1 MKDLQML
8 SKMKSIN
15 KKEDDSE
22 SSSFERK
29 FRIKNCN
36 TNYRLKIRQNSILN
50 KKHHF
55 LGGVSFFWWA
65 GMDSNHRRRSRRI
78 YSPLHLAALQPT
90 LKKMELVKGIE
101 PSTC

>member
-29 FRIKNCN
+29 FHIKNRN
-36 TNYRLKIRQNSILN
+36 ANYRLKIRQNSILN

-55 LGGVSFFWWA
+55 LGGVSFF
-65 GMDSNHRRRSRRI
+65 
-78 YSPLHLAALQPT
+78 
-90 LKKMELVKGIE
+90 LVGRDGFE
-101 PSTC
+101 PSKTKSTDLQSVAFGRSATYPQKKWSW